1 MVLKLFSTEN
11 GQQSKDSAFWSDGVN
26 PQNTHMAGHA
36 ALHFS
41 EKDASFSFGLSEAK
55 NMLVVYYERPLIH
68 SI

>member
-1 MVLKLFSTEN
+1 MWK
-11 GQQSKDSAFWSDGVN
+11 A
-26 PQNTHMAGHA
+26 A

-41 EKDASFSFGLSEAK
+41 EKDASSSFGISEAK